1 VGDPIAPFT
10 LNTTVSI
17 DASSGSF
24 TNEVEISSDFAD
36 IVNDSTPDSLEAET
50 SLVVVND
57 SGFAVRKQIN
67 RNDENVVVPVGAPF
81 VFSLHYRNL
90 GGSDFGLGQLIDVLP
105 NLSDAGPS
113 TIRTPFASMFTGSL
127 SLAALTL
134 NNAETVEYS
143 IDPHTTI
150 QHQPCHPD
158 NWPAGDTR
166 ATNPLLMQLCSNG
179 LLDANGATDPLGA
192 GTGVTTWLPGPPP
205 FDDTVTALR
214 FTSSSAFP
222 AGDPERIIDIAV
234 QPTTGLEG
242 DIYCNNF
249 GAQIDSCTL
258 DVISN
263 DVCAELVA
271 GSIGDTVFLD
281 VNADGIEDAGDLPL
295 AGVTMKLFDG
305 AGNPIFQDPITGAVV
320 PAGFP
325 GAVPYVAVTDA
336 NGNYLFDNLPP
347 GLTQTFDFDG
357 AGDDMSVTS
366 IGPVID
372 PVTGE
377 ILDVEDDLDQDFG
390 YTIPLASLGDTV
402 FFDDNSDGIQDPGE
416 APVPGVIVTLV
427 CFGLDG
433 VLGGTDDQVFT
444 SVTDANGM
452 YFFPNLFPGL
462 NYQVTVTPPTGFDF
476 SPQGQGGDPA
486 LDSSVDPLTGST
498 PIIVLGEGENNLT
511 FDAGIIPAEVVDVV
525 INIFDAAGELI
536 ASEAGWV
543 HPGQATE
550 LNLQS
555 PPFNLTADQYGLVEI
570 VRTSEPSLS
579 ALAGT
584 CFDDSQ
590 DNPLVVP
597 WNGFLEQFNIL
608 TVQNTCP
615 SAEAVELTLFD
626 ADGIERSSQV
636 MEFAGNS
643 QLDVSLN
650 ALEGYQV
657 DQVGTV
663 TLSYENSGCISG
675 NLARFKLD
683 ASGSGGYDFDLNLPL
698 VNMST
703 GKTYASYN
711 TFQPSLNPA
720 DAANPV
726 YNWLEV
732 INLSGGDLGF
742 TKNIYDVA
750 GALVESEEVVI
761 PSQAR
766 RDLQAG
772 HENPGPSNVGI
783 VELIPTDPEASYFAR
798 VMRYGSNPAVS
809 GGFDFSSS
817 SDAAV
822 GETGC
827 MYASVSSGA
836 DGENWLVVSNLGSE
850 EAPVNVQ
857 MATGGLSALNF
868 PAVISIPA
876 KGQAHINTNGS
887 LPAGGA
893 GVATVCALNAQ
904 PLSVESN
911 FYFRDAEAG
920 NVSSAYTRRSDG
932 GVCGDTSVASYNTFL
947 GQNNWLRLTGIGGR
961 EIVGEVV
968 RIEPETGLSS
978 SSALQ

>member
-1 VGDPIAPFT
+1 MCIRDRI
-10 LNTTVSI
+10 
-17 DASSGSF
+17 
-24 TNEVEISSDFAD
+24 
-36 IVNDSTPDSLEAET
+36 
-50 SLVVVND
+50 
-57 SGFAVRKQIN
+57 
-67 RNDENVVVPVGAPF
+67 
-81 VFSLHYRNL
+81 
-90 GGSDFGLGQLIDVLP
+90 IDVLSHNDDCDPGTLRFNSTVPSNP
-105 NLSDAGPS
+105 NTHTNVAGGNAL
-113 TIRTPFASMFTGSL
+113 FVGVTG
-127 SLAALTL
+127 ALG
-134 NNAETVEYS
+134 ETFEYTA
-143 IDPHTTI
+143 DPYATVDHR
-150 QHQPCHPD
+150 PCHPN
-158 NWPAGDTR
+158 NWPAGDAFGTGN
-166 ATNPLLMQLCSNG
+166 AQLDLICSDG
-179 LLDANGATDPLGA
+179 LIDPATDVPSTAQA
-192 GTGVTTWLPGPPP
+192 GTGTTIWGPLPADPS
-205 FDDTVTALR
+205 TVTAFR
-214 FTSSSAFP
+214 ATFP
-222 AGDPERIIDIAV
+222 PVTAGSGELELTLVMNAGPA
-234 QPTTGLEG
+234 LEG
-242 DIYCNNF
+242 DLLCNNF
-249 GAQIDSCTL
+249 GANSAIVTL

-263 DVCAELVA
+263 DVCTPVKA

-295 AGVTMKLFDG
+295 AGVTMKLLDG
-305 AGNPIFQDPITGAVV
+305 LGNPIFQDPVTGAVV

-325 GAVPYVAVTDA
+325 GAVPYTAVTDA
-336 NGNYLFDNLPP
+336 NGNYLFDNLPPGDYTVMVDTSTLPP

-402 FFDDNSDGIQDPGE
+402 FFDDNADGIQDPGE

-444 SVTDANGM
+444 SVTDENGM

-703 GKTYASYN
+703 GKTYTSYN

-850 EAPVNVQ
+850 EASVNVQ